1 MEQFDKF
8 LLSEQILIWWYTKSL
23 ESDIL
28 HSRGGPGG
36 GHSGED
42 AGGSVYAFT
51 SILMYILSLV
61 LQQ

>member
-1 MEQFDKF
+1 MEQFGKF

-23 ESDIL
+23 DSDIL

-36 GHSGED
+36 SHSGED
-42 AGGSVYAFT
+42 AGVSVCAFT
-51 SILMYILSLV
+51 SIFMYIFSLE